1 VCRDL
6 DPRTPALGQPMTA
19 AHSGLWRRDEVTV
32 TRVVTQFSDDT
43 IGWMGTLG
51 GRVMMSGGVIQN
63 TS

>member
-1 VCRDL
+1 VD
-6 DPRTPALGQPMTA
+6 
-19 AHSGLWRRDEVTV
+19 SGGAMSTV

-43 IGWMGTLG
+43 IEWMGTLG